1 MSTIRLEYDKFSAA
15 PILAELLN
23 DRLLSVGE
31 AGEDSFGDMKSTTF
45 VCMPLSNHRLVVRK
59 LLLQEAAA
67 GRADDDS

>member
-31 AGEDSFGDMKSTTF
+31 AGEEAAGDMKSTTF
-45 VCMPLSNHRLVVRK
+45 VCSAALVI
-59 LLLQEAAA
+59 
-67 GRADDDS
+67 GWW